1 MFNSMS
7 RPAICLTTGAAL
19 GLAGVVLMPRLVG
32 SQVENLEVIEAH
44 SGQFLAASALTFV
57 SAILLA
63 VGFALLGGEV
73 ARGGHRRASVL
84 LFLGS
89 VGWLL
94 HTAVI
99 AVNAVMSELASSTA
113 RAEMAEVADQIFAGP
128 VFLGLLIPMMLATV
142 VGMIGSGIVLW
153 RTGRAPVWVGVAIA
167 IALFLDFV
175 TPEQFSGI
183 PMFALLTVAF
193 GALAARKPLGRPA
206 QSHEIAADA
215 AR

>member
-1 MFNSMS
+1 MSNSTS
-7 RPAICLTTGAAL
+7 RPAICLTAGAAL

-32 SQVENLEVIEAH
+32 SQIENLEVIAAH
-44 SGQFLAASALTFV
+44 SGRFLAASALTFV

-63 VGFALLGGEV
+63 VGFALVGGEM

-84 LFLGS
+84 LILGS

-113 RAEMAEVADQIFAGP
+113 RAEMAELADQIFEGP
-128 VFLGLLIPMMLATV
+128 VFVGLLIPMMLATV
-142 VGMIGSGIVLW
+142 IGMIGTGIVLW
-153 RTGRAPVWVGVAIA
+153 RTGRAPIWVGAVIA

-175 TPEQFSGI
+175 TPEQLSGI

-193 GALAARKPLGRPA
+193 GALAARKPLGSTAR
-206 QSHEIAADA
+206 SDA
-215 AR
+215 ILASQGQ